1 MAMAM
6 ATGRSQSE
14 VHAGTR
20 RASRRSSGRMIFL
33 ICICIAGGGYV
44 AFWAVGTALER
55 GHIPGVA
62 AKQAA
67 PEPETAATDAA
78 AAKES

>member
-1 MAMAM
+1 M
-6 ATGRSQSE
+6 ATGLSQRDPRW
-14 VHAGTR
+14 HWTR
-20 RASRRSSGRMIFL
+20 RTRRPCGRMIFL

-55 GHIPGVA
+55 GHVPGIA
-62 AKQAA
+62 AKPAA
-67 PEPETAATDAA
+67 TEPETAATDAA

>member
-1 MAMAM
+1 
-6 ATGRSQSE
+6 
-14 VHAGTR
+14 
-20 RASRRSSGRMIFL
+20 MIFL